1 MHKTIIFFSLVVS
14 LAACGGGGSSSDS
27 GSASS
32 AGGPIESCASSIS
45 ASGTTGTITSQCT
58 FDTNVT
64 ILDAN
69 GQTITLALAANS
81 SANFSFSGQLVTFG
95 ACQVPSQ
102 PVIEIIDSSNNTVD
116 IFCST

>member
-1 MHKTIIFFSLVVS
+1 MHKTIIFFSQVVS

-27 GSASS
+27 SARGS
-32 AGGPIESCASSIS
+32 IESCASEIS
-45 ASGTTGTITSQCT
+45 ALGTTGTITSQCT